1 MFWRAFVA
9 MVTADAIDR
18 HRREQQYRTWAAARA
33 VAANAPRRPMFAPP
47 ANPAYDL
54 TRPERPA

>member
-1 MFWRAFVA
+1 MFWRAFLA

-18 HRREQQYRTWAAARA
+18 HTREQQYRTWAEIRVAAARA
-33 VAANAPRRPMFAPP
+33 PRWPLFAPP
-47 ANPAYDL
+47 ATPGCDL